1 MVPGAISTRCSAH
14 ERVVQALVVV
24 LGVAAFTAAL
34 DPALYSAARDAPGP
48 AWPMWSRWSS
58 VTHPRVSADPGD
70 LAAFEGLVPDVV
82 EEACLGQHLL
92 GGASSGTAG
101 GRTPWP
107 STGSCN
113 PRGSPDACSSSA
125 RGFPP
130 RSTTAR
136 PAAPR
141 RTRVPGCTTAR
152 WSSPLPY
159 SPRPASTK
167 LWPKRPRSGSLD
179 PAEHSRPVAAC
190 RVDG

>member
-14 ERVVQALVVV
+14 ERVVHALVVV

-34 DPALYSAARDAPGP
+34 DPVLYSAARDAPGP

-130 RSTTAR
+130 GAR
-136 PAAPR
+136 RPVLPR
-141 RTRVPGCTTAR
+141 PVGPGCPDA
-152 WSSPLPY
+152 PP
-159 SPRPASTK
+159 PAGPVRCRIALGRRQQSFGQSALDQVPST
-167 LWPKRPRSGSLD
+167 PRSI
-179 PAEHSRPVAAC
+179 V
-190 RVDG
+190 VQ